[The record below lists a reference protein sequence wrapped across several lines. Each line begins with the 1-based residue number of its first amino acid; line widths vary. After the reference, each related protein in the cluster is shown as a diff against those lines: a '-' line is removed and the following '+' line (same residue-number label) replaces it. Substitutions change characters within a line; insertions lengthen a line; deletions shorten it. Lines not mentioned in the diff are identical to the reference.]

1 MSIKGIA
8 LSLLVLVLGRPSAV
22 AAQTPAVTGDI
33 CPGELGAQVDAI
45 ANRPEFSRSRWGILI
60 QPLSSTATLYSRDA
74 QKYFIPASNV
84 KLLTTAAALHKLGA
98 DFRIKTS
105 VYSGENGSLYVV
117 GRGDP
122 SITEAQLQSL
132 AQQLKRRGVDRVNE
146 LIGDD
151 SYFQGSA
158 VNPNWEWEDAQA
170 GYGAPI
176 NSLIF
181 NQNAIELFL
190 SPQNLGQPLK
200 VTFAEPKLANQWQ
213 IQNNSVTVAQNE
225 SEFIEVGREFDRP
238 AIRVRGQLKVGAE
251 SESAYVAVVNP
262 ANNFLQ
268 HFQQVLAAEG
278 IPVKQALV
286 ASVSRNFNQELATVE
301 SPPLAELVRETNR
314 ESNNLYAEVLL
325 RLLGKVTGKMPVPQ
339 ALTGKMP
346 VPQALTGKMPVPQA
360 LTGKMPV
367 PQALTGKMFVPQALT
382 GKMFVSQALTGI
394 LPVSQALTGKMPVP
408 QALTGKMPVPQ
419 EDTGE
424 IGLKELKTALTQLG
438 VNPNS
443 YILADGSGLSRHN
456 LISPEALVQTLRFM
470 AHSPAASIYRQSLPI
485 AGESGTLKN
494 RLNITPNRVILQAK
508 TGTLSGV
515 SALSGYIEVP
525 DYEPLVFSIIVNQSD
540 LSAAS
545 MRSATDEIV
554 LLLNR
559 LRRC

>member
-1 MSIKGIA
+1 MQGIA

-22 AAQTPAVTGDI
+22 VAQTSAVAGDI

-45 ANRPEFSRSRWGILI
+45 ANRPEFSRARWGILI
-60 QPLSSTATLYSRDA
+60 QPLSSTTTLYSRDA
-74 QKYFIPASNV
+74 QKYFIPASNA
-84 KLLTTAAALHKLGA
+84 KLLTTAAALQKLGA

-105 VYSGENGSLYVV
+105 VYSGENGSLYVA

-122 SITEAQLQSL
+122 SIAEAQLKSL
-132 AQQLKRRGVDRVNE
+132 AQQLKQRGISQVNQ

-181 NQNAIELFL
+181 NQNAIDLLL
-190 SPQNLGQPLK
+190 SPQAIGQPLK

-213 IQNNSVTVAQNE
+213 LQNNSVTVAQSE
-225 SEFIEVGREFDRP
+225 SEFIDVGREFDRP
-238 AIRVRGQLKVGAE
+238 IIRVSGQLKVGGE
-251 SESAYVAVVNP
+251 PESAYVAVVNP

-268 HFQQVLAAEG
+268 YFQQALATEG

-286 ASVSRNFNQELATVE
+286 ASASGNLNQELATVE

-325 RLLGKVTGKMPVPQ
+325 RLLGKVTDKMPQ
-339 ALTGKMP
+339 
-346 VPQALTGKMPVPQA
+346 Q
-360 LTGKMPV
+360 
-367 PQALTGKMFVPQALT
+367 
-382 GKMFVSQALTGI
+382 
-394 LPVSQALTGKMPVP
+394 
-408 QALTGKMPVPQ
+408 Q

-424 IGLKELKTALTQLG
+424 MGLKELKTALTQLG

-470 AHSPAASIYRQSLPI
+470 ANSPAASIYRQSLPI

-494 RLNITPNRVILQAK
+494 RFNTTPNRVNLQAK
-508 TGTLSGV
+508 TGTMTGV

-525 DYEPLVFSIIVNQSD
+525 NYEPLVFSIIVNQSD
-540 LSAAS
+540 ISTAK

>member
-1 MSIKGIA
+1 MKIQGIA

-22 AAQTPAVTGDI
+22 AAQTSAVAGDI

-45 ANRPEFSRSRWGILI
+45 ANRPEFGRSRWGILI
-60 QPLSSTATLYSRDA
+60 QPLSSSTTLYSRDA
-74 QKYFIPASNV
+74 TKYFIPASNA
-84 KLLTTAAALHKLGA
+84 KLLTTAAALQKLGA

-105 VYSGENGSLYVV
+105 VYSGENGSLYVA

-122 SITEAQLQSL
+122 SIAEPQLKSL
-132 AQQLKRRGVDRVNE
+132 AQQLKQRGISQVNE

-181 NQNAIELFL
+181 NQNAIDLLL
-190 SPQNLGQPLK
+190 SPQDLGQPLK

-238 AIRVRGQLKVGAE
+238 VIRVSGQLKVGGE
-251 SESAYVAVVNP
+251 PESAYVAVVNP

-268 HFQQVLAAEG
+268 QFQQVLAAEG

-286 ASVSRNFNQELATVE
+286 ASASGNLNQELATVE

-325 RLLGKVTGKMPVPQ
+325 RLLGKVTDKMPLQ
-339 ALTGKMP
+339 
-346 VPQALTGKMPVPQA
+346 
-360 LTGKMPV
+360 
-367 PQALTGKMFVPQALT
+367 
-382 GKMFVSQALTGI
+382 
-394 LPVSQALTGKMPVP
+394 
-408 QALTGKMPVPQ
+408 Q
-419 EDTGE
+419 EDTGVM
-424 IGLKELKTALTQLG
+424 GLKELKTALTQLG

-470 AHSPAASIYRQSLPI
+470 ANSPAASIYRQSLPI
-485 AGESGTLKN
+485 AGENGTLKN
-494 RLNITPNRVILQAK
+494 RFNNTPNRVIVQAK

-525 DYEPLVFSIIVNQSD
+525 NYEPLVFSIIVNQSD
-540 LSAAS
+540 LSAAK

>member
-1 MSIKGIA
+1 MKIKGIA
-8 LSLLVLVLGRPSAV
+8 VSLLVLVLGRPSAAV
-22 AAQTPAVTGDI
+22 AQTPAVAGDI
-33 CPGELGAQVDAI
+33 CPGELGAKVDAI

-60 QPLSSTATLYSRDA
+60 QPLSSTATLYSRDST
-74 QKYFIPASNV
+74 KYFIPASNV
-84 KLLTTAAALHKLGA
+84 KLLTTAAALQKVGA

-105 VYSGENGSLYVV
+105 VYSGENNSLYVV

-122 SITEAQLQSL
+122 SITDTQLKSL
-132 AQQLKRRGVDRVNE
+132 AQQLKQRGISQVNQ

-170 GYGAPI
+170 GYGAPV

-181 NQNAIELFL
+181 NQNAIELLL

-200 VTFAEPKLANQWQ
+200 ITFAEPKLANQWQ
-213 IQNNSVTVAQNE
+213 LQNNSVTVAQNE
-225 SEFIEVGREFDRP
+225 SEFIAVGREFDRS
-238 AIRVRGQLKVGAE
+238 AIRVSGQLKAGAP

-262 ANNFLQ
+262 ANNFVQ

-278 IPVKQALV
+278 ISVKQALV
-286 ASVSRNFNQELATVE
+286 ASDLRNFDRELAAVE
-301 SPPLAELVRETNR
+301 SPALAELVKETNR

-325 RLLGKVTGKMPVPQ
+325 RLLGKVTAQMPVPQ
-339 ALTGKMP
+339 T
-346 VPQALTGKMPVPQA
+346 
-360 LTGKMPV
+360 
-367 PQALTGKMFVPQALT
+367 
-382 GKMFVSQALTGI
+382 
-394 LPVSQALTGKMPVP
+394 
-408 QALTGKMPVPQ
+408 LTGKMPVPQ

-438 VNPNS
+438 VNPNT
-443 YILADGSGLSRHN
+443 YRLADGSGLSRHN
-456 LISPEALVQTLRFM
+456 LISPEALVQTLRLM
-470 AHSPAASIYRQSLPI
+470 ANSPAASIYRASLPV

-525 DYEPLVFSIIVNQSD
+525 NYEPLVFSIIVNQSD
-540 LSAAS
+540 LSAAK

-554 LLLNR
+554 RLLNR

>member
-1 MSIKGIA
+1 MKIQGIA
-8 LSLLVLVLGRPSAV
+8 LSLLVLILGRPSAV
-22 AAQTPAVTGDI
+22 AAQTQAVAGDI
-33 CPGELGAQVDAI
+33 CPGDLGAQVDAI

-60 QPLSSTATLYSRDA
+60 QPLSSTTTLYSRDA
-74 QKYFIPASNV
+74 QKYFIPASNA
-84 KLLTTAAALHKLGA
+84 KLLTTAAALQKLGA

-105 VYSGENGSLYVV
+105 VYSGENGSLYVA

-122 SITEAQLQSL
+122 SIAEAQLKSL
-132 AQQLKRRGVDRVNE
+132 AQQLKQRGISQVNQ

-181 NQNAIELFL
+181 NQNAIDLLL
-190 SPQNLGQPLK
+190 SPQALGQPLK
-200 VTFAEPKLANQWQ
+200 VTFVEAKLANQWQ
-213 IQNNSVTVAQNE
+213 LQNNSVTVAQNE
-225 SEFIEVGREFDRP
+225 SEFIEIGREFDRP
-238 AIRVRGQLKVGAE
+238 IIRVGGQLKVGAE
-251 SESAYVAVVNP
+251 PESAYVAVVNP

-268 HFQQVLAAEG
+268 YFQQALAAEG

-286 ASVSRNFNQELATVE
+286 ASASRNLNQELATVE

-314 ESNNLYAEVLL
+314 VSNNLYAEVLL
-325 RLLGKVTGKMPVPQ
+325 RLLGKVTDKMPLPQ
-339 ALTGKMP
+339 T
-346 VPQALTGKMPVPQA
+346 
-360 LTGKMPV
+360 
-367 PQALTGKMFVPQALT
+367 
-382 GKMFVSQALTGI
+382 
-394 LPVSQALTGKMPVP
+394 
-408 QALTGKMPVPQ
+408 LTGKMPVPQ

-424 IGLKELKTALTQLG
+424 MGLKELKTVLTQLG

-443 YILADGSGLSRHN
+443 YRLADGSGLSRHN
-456 LISPEALVQTLRFM
+456 LITPEALVQTLRLM
-470 AHSPAASIYRQSLPI
+470 ANSPAASIYRQSLPI

-494 RLNITPNRVILQAK
+494 RFNITPNRVNLQAK
-508 TGTLSGV
+508 TGTMSGV

-525 DYEPLVFSIIVNQSD
+525 NYEPLVFSIIVNQSD
-540 LSAAS
+540 LSTAK

>member
-1 MSIKGIA
+1 
-8 LSLLVLVLGRPSAV
+8 VLGRPSAV
-22 AAQTPAVTGDI
+22 AAQTPAVAGDI

-84 KLLTTAAALHKLGA
+84 KLLTTAAALQKLGA

-105 VYSGENGSLYVV
+105 VYSGENGSLYVA

-181 NQNAIELFL
+181 NQNAIELLL
-190 SPQNLGQPLK
+190 SPQDLGQPLK

-238 AIRVRGQLKVGAE
+238 AIRVSGQLKVGAE

-278 IPVKQALV
+278 IPVKQVLV
-286 ASVSRNFNQELATVE
+286 ASGSRNFNQELATVE

-325 RLLGKVTGKMPVPQ
+325 RLLGKVTDKMPVPQ

-346 VPQALTGKMPVPQA
+346 VPQALTGKMPVPQED
-360 LTGKMPV
+360 
-367 PQALTGKMFVPQALT
+367 
-382 GKMFVSQALTGI
+382 TGI
-394 LPVSQALTGKMPVP
+394 L
-408 QALTGKMPVPQ
+408 PVPQ
-419 EDTGE
+419 EDTDE

-470 AHSPAASIYRQSLPI
+470 ANSPAASIYRQSLPI

-494 RLNITPNRVILQAK
+494 RLNSTPNRVILQAK

>member
-1 MSIKGIA
+1 MQGIA

-22 AAQTPAVTGDI
+22 AAQTSAVAGDI

-60 QPLSSTATLYSRDA
+60 QPLSSSTTLYSRDA
-74 QKYFIPASNV
+74 TKYFIPASNA
-84 KLLTTAAALHKLGA
+84 KLLTTAAALQKLGA

-105 VYSGENGSLYVV
+105 VYSGENGSLYVA

-122 SITEAQLQSL
+122 SIAEAQLKSL
-132 AQQLKRRGVDRVNE
+132 AQQLKQRGISQVNE

-181 NQNAIELFL
+181 NQNAIDLLL
-190 SPQNLGQPLK
+190 SPQALGQPLK
-200 VTFAEPKLANQWQ
+200 VTFAEPKQANQWQ
-213 IQNNSVTVAQNE
+213 LQNNSVTVAQNE

-238 AIRVRGQLKVGAE
+238 IIRVSGQLKVGGE
-251 SESAYVAVVNP
+251 PESAYVAVVNP

-268 HFQQVLAAEG
+268 QFQQVLAAEG

-286 ASVSRNFNQELATVE
+286 ASASRNLNQELATVE
-301 SPPLAELVRETNR
+301 SPSLAELVRETNR
-314 ESNNLYAEVLL
+314 ESNNLYAEVIL
-325 RLLGKVTGKMPVPQ
+325 RLLGKVTDKMP
-339 ALTGKMP
+339 
-346 VPQALTGKMPVPQA
+346 
-360 LTGKMPV
+360 
-367 PQALTGKMFVPQALT
+367 
-382 GKMFVSQALTGI
+382 
-394 LPVSQALTGKMPVP
+394 LPP
-408 QALTGKMPVPQ
+408 

-424 IGLKELKTALTQLG
+424 MGLKELKTALTQLG

-456 LISPEALVQTLRFM
+456 LISPEALVQTLRLM
-470 AHSPAASIYRQSLPI
+470 ANSPAASIYRQSLPI
-485 AGESGTLKN
+485 AGENGTLKN
-494 RLNITPNRVILQAK
+494 RFNNTPNRVIVQAK

-525 DYEPLVFSIIVNQSD
+525 NYEPLVFSIIVNQSD
-540 LSAAS
+540 LSAAK

>member
-1 MSIKGIA
+1 MRIKEIA
-8 LSLLVLVLGRPSAV
+8 VSLLVLILGRTPQV
-22 AAQTPAVTGDI
+22 VAQTPAVAGDI

-74 QKYFIPASNV
+74 TKYFIPASNV
-84 KLLTTAAALHKLGA
+84 KLLTTAAALQKLGA

-105 VYSGENGSLYVV
+105 VYSGENGSLYVA

-122 SITEAQLQSL
+122 SIAEPQLKDL

-181 NQNAIELFL
+181 NQNAIELVL
-190 SPQNLGQPLK
+190 SPQAIGQPLK

-213 IQNNSVTVAQNE
+213 ILNNSVTVSPNE
-225 SEFIEVGREFDRP
+225 SEFVEVGREFERS
-238 AIRVRGQLKVGAE
+238 AIRVSGQLKVGAE

-268 HFQQVLAAEG
+268 HFQQVLAAQG

-286 ASVSRNFNQELATVE
+286 ASASPNFNQELAAVE
-301 SPPLAELVRETNR
+301 SPPLAELVKETNR

-325 RLLGKVTGKMPVPQ
+325 RLLGKITGKMAVPQ
-339 ALTGKMP
+339 ALTG
-346 VPQALTGKMPVPQA
+346 
-360 LTGKMPV
+360 
-367 PQALTGKMFVPQALT
+367 
-382 GKMFVSQALTGI
+382 I
-394 LPVSQALTGKMPVP
+394 L
-408 QALTGKMPVPQ
+408 PVPQ

-456 LISPEALVQTLRFM
+456 LISPEALVQTLRLM
-470 AHSPAASIYRQSLPI
+470 ANSPAASVYRQSLPI

-525 DYEPLVFSIIVNQSD
+525 NYEPLVFSIIVNQSD
-540 LSAAS
+540 LPAS
-545 MRSATDEIV
+545 KMRSATDEIV

>member
-1 MSIKGIA
+1 MKIQGIA
-8 LSLLVLVLGRPSAV
+8 LSLLVLILGRPSAV
-22 AAQTPAVTGDI
+22 AAQTSAVAGDI

-60 QPLSSTATLYSRDA
+60 QPLSSTTTLYSRDA
-74 QKYFIPASNV
+74 QKYFIPASNA
-84 KLLTTAAALHKLGA
+84 KLLTTAAALQKLGA

-105 VYSGENGSLYVV
+105 VYSGENGSLYVA

-122 SITEAQLQSL
+122 SIAEAQLKSL
-132 AQQLKRRGVDRVNE
+132 AQQLKQRGISQVNQ

-181 NQNAIELFL
+181 NQNAIDLLL
-190 SPQNLGQPLK
+190 SPQALGQPLK

-213 IQNNSVTVAQNE
+213 VQNNSVTVAENE
-225 SEFIEVGREFDRP
+225 SEFIEIGREFDRP
-238 AIRVRGQLKVGAE
+238 IIRVGGQLKVGGE
-251 SESAYVAVVNP
+251 PESAYVAVVNP

-268 HFQQVLAAEG
+268 YFQQALATEG

-286 ASVSRNFNQELATVE
+286 ASASRNLNQELATVE
-301 SPPLAELVRETNR
+301 SPPLAQLVRETNR

-325 RLLGKVTGKMPVPQ
+325 RLLGKVTGKMP
-339 ALTGKMP
+339 L
-346 VPQALTGKMPVPQA
+346 
-360 LTGKMPV
+360 
-367 PQALTGKMFVPQALT
+367 
-382 GKMFVSQALTGI
+382 
-394 LPVSQALTGKMPVP
+394 
-408 QALTGKMPVPQ
+408 PQ

-424 IGLKELKTALTQLG
+424 SGLKELKAVLTQLG

-456 LISPEALVQTLRFM
+456 LITPEGLVETLRLM
-470 AHSPAASIYRQSLPI
+470 ANSPAASIYRQSLSI

-494 RLNITPNRVILQAK
+494 RFNVTPNRVNLQAK
-508 TGTLSGV
+508 TGTMSGV

-525 DYEPLVFSIIVNQSD
+525 NYEPLVFSIIVNQSD
-540 LSAAS
+540 LSTAK

>member
-1 MSIKGIA
+1 
-8 LSLLVLVLGRPSAV
+8 
-22 AAQTPAVTGDI
+22 
-33 CPGELGAQVDAI
+33 
-45 ANRPEFSRSRWGILI
+45 LI

-105 VYSGENGSLYVV
+105 VYSGENGSLYVA

-122 SITEAQLQSL
+122 SIAEAQLKSL
-132 AQQLKRRGVDRVNE
+132 AQQLKQRGISQVNQ

-181 NQNAIELFL
+181 NQNAIELLL
-190 SPQNLGQPLK
+190 SPQELGQPLK

-225 SEFIEVGREFDRP
+225 SEFIEVGREFDRL
-238 AIRVRGQLKVGAE
+238 AIRVNGQLKVGAE

-286 ASVSRNFNQELATVE
+286 ASASRNFNQELATVE

-339 ALTGKMP
+339 ED
-346 VPQALTGKMPVPQA
+346 
-360 LTGKMPV
+360 
-367 PQALTGKMFVPQALT
+367 
-382 GKMFVSQALTGI
+382 
-394 LPVSQALTGKMPVP
+394 
-408 QALTGKMPVPQ
+408 TGKMPVPQ

-470 AHSPAASIYRQSLPI
+470 ANSPAASIYRQSLPI

-494 RLNITPNRVILQAK
+494 RLNSTPNRVILQAK

-525 DYEPLVFSIIVNQSD
+525 DYEPLVFSIIVNQSG

>member
-1 MSIKGIA
+1 MKIKGIA
-8 LSLLVLVLGRPSAV
+8 LSLLVLILGRPSAV
-22 AAQTPAVTGDI
+22 AAQTSAVAGDI

-74 QKYFIPASNV
+74 QKYFIPASNA
-84 KLLTTAAALHKLGA
+84 KLLTTAAALQKLGA

-105 VYSGENGSLYVV
+105 VYSGENGSLYVA

-122 SITEAQLQSL
+122 SIAEPQLKSL
-132 AQQLKRRGVDRVNE
+132 AQQLKQRGISQVNQ

-181 NQNAIELFL
+181 NQNAIDLLL
-190 SPQNLGQPLK
+190 SPQAIGQPLK
-200 VTFAEPKLANQWQ
+200 VTFAEAKLANQWQ
-213 IQNNSVTVAQNE
+213 LQNNSVTVAQNE

-238 AIRVRGQLKVGAE
+238 IIRVSGQLKVGAE
-251 SESAYVAVVNP
+251 PESAYVAVVNP

-268 HFQQVLAAEG
+268 QFQQVLAAEG

-286 ASVSRNFNQELATVE
+286 ASASRNLNQELATVE
-301 SPPLAELVRETNR
+301 SPPLAELVKETNR

-325 RLLGKVTGKMPVPQ
+325 RLLGKVTDKIPLPQ
-339 ALTGKMP
+339 T
-346 VPQALTGKMPVPQA
+346 
-360 LTGKMPV
+360 
-367 PQALTGKMFVPQALT
+367 
-382 GKMFVSQALTGI
+382 
-394 LPVSQALTGKMPVP
+394 
-408 QALTGKMPVPQ
+408 LTGKMPVPQ

-424 IGLKELKTALTQLG
+424 MGLKELKTALTQLG
-438 VNPNS
+438 VSPNS

-470 AHSPAASIYRQSLPI
+470 ANSPAASIYRQSLPI
-485 AGESGTLKN
+485 AGKSGTLKN
-494 RLNITPNRVILQAK
+494 RFNVTPNRVIMQAK
-508 TGTLSGV
+508 TGTMSGV

-525 DYEPLVFSIIVNQSD
+525 NYEPLVFSIIVNQSD
-540 LSAAS
+540 LSAAK

>member
-1 MSIKGIA
+1 MYNLRIKEIA
-8 LSLLVLVLGRPSAV
+8 VSLLTLLLGNSPQV
-22 AAQTPAVTGDI
+22 IAQVPEVPGDI
-33 CPGELGAQVDAI
+33 CPGELGVQVDTI

-84 KLLTTAAALHKLGA
+84 KLLTTAAALQKLGA

-105 VYSGENGSLYVV
+105 VYSDENGSLYVV

-122 SITEAQLQSL
+122 SITEDQLESL

-181 NQNAIELFL
+181 NQNAIELLL
-190 SPQNLGQPLK
+190 SPQELGQPLK

-238 AIRVRGQLKVGAE
+238 AILVSGQLKVGAE

-339 ALTGKMP
+339 T
-346 VPQALTGKMPVPQA
+346 
-360 LTGKMPV
+360 
-367 PQALTGKMFVPQALT
+367 
-382 GKMFVSQALTGI
+382 
-394 LPVSQALTGKMPVP
+394 
-408 QALTGKMPVPQ
+408 LTGKMPVPQ

-470 AHSPAASIYRQSLPI
+470 ANSPAASIYRQSLPI

-494 RLNITPNRVILQAK
+494 RLNSTPNRVILQAK

>member
-1 MSIKGIA
+1 MQRIA
-8 LSLLVLVLGRPSAV
+8 LSLLVLILGRPSAV
-22 AAQTPAVTGDI
+22 MAQTSAVAGDI

-60 QPLSSTATLYSRDA
+60 QPLSSTTTLYSRDA
-74 QKYFIPASNV
+74 QKYFIPASNA
-84 KLLTTAAALHKLGA
+84 KLLTTAAALQKLGA

-105 VYSGENGSLYVV
+105 VYSGENGSLYVA

-122 SITEAQLQSL
+122 SIAEAQLKSL
-132 AQQLKRRGVDRVNE
+132 AQQLKQRGISQVNQ

-181 NQNAIELFL
+181 NQNAIDLLL
-190 SPQNLGQPLK
+190 SPQAIGQPLK

-213 IQNNSVTVAQNE
+213 LQNNTVTVAQNE

-238 AIRVRGQLKVGAE
+238 IIRLSGQLKVGGE
-251 SESAYVAVVNP
+251 PESAYVAVVNP

-268 HFQQVLAAEG
+268 QFQQVLAAEG

-286 ASVSRNFNQELATVE
+286 ASASRNLNQELATVE

-325 RLLGKVTGKMPVPQ
+325 RLLGKVTDKMPVPQ
-339 ALTGKMP
+339 T
-346 VPQALTGKMPVPQA
+346 
-360 LTGKMPV
+360 
-367 PQALTGKMFVPQALT
+367 
-382 GKMFVSQALTGI
+382 
-394 LPVSQALTGKMPVP
+394 
-408 QALTGKMPVPQ
+408 LTGKMPVPQ

-424 IGLKELKTALTQLG
+424 MGLKELKTVLTQLG

-443 YILADGSGLSRHN
+443 YRLADGSGLSRHN
-456 LISPEALVQTLRFM
+456 LITPEALVETLRFM
-470 AHSPAASIYRQSLPI
+470 ANSPAASIYRQSLPI

-494 RLNITPNRVILQAK
+494 RFNVTPNRVIMQAK
-508 TGTLSGV
+508 TGTMSGV

-525 DYEPLVFSIIVNQSD
+525 NYEPLVFSIIVNQSD
-540 LSAAS
+540 LSTAK

>member
-1 MSIKGIA
+1 MKIQGIA

-22 AAQTPAVTGDI
+22 AAQTSAVAGDI

-60 QPLSSTATLYSRDA
+60 QPLSSTTTLYSRDA
-74 QKYFIPASNV
+74 QKYFIPASNA
-84 KLLTTAAALHKLGA
+84 KLLTTAAALQKLGA

-105 VYSGENGSLYVV
+105 VYSGENGSLYVA

-122 SITEAQLQSL
+122 SIAEAQLKSL
-132 AQQLKRRGVDRVNE
+132 AQQLKQRGISQVNQ

-181 NQNAIELFL
+181 NQNAIDLLL
-190 SPQNLGQPLK
+190 SPQALGQPLK

-213 IQNNSVTVAQNE
+213 LQNNTVTVAQNE

-238 AIRVRGQLKVGAE
+238 IIRVSGQLKVGGE
-251 SESAYVAVVNP
+251 PESAYVAVVNP

-268 HFQQVLAAEG
+268 YFQQALVAEG
-278 IPVKQALV
+278 IPVKQSLV
-286 ASVSRNFNQELATVE
+286 ASASRNFNQELATVE
-301 SPPLAELVRETNR
+301 SPPLAQLVRETNR

-325 RLLGKVTGKMPVPQ
+325 RLLGKVTDKLPQ
-339 ALTGKMP
+339 
-346 VPQALTGKMPVPQA
+346 Q
-360 LTGKMPV
+360 
-367 PQALTGKMFVPQALT
+367 
-382 GKMFVSQALTGI
+382 
-394 LPVSQALTGKMPVP
+394 
-408 QALTGKMPVPQ
+408 Q

-424 IGLKELKTALTQLG
+424 MGLKELKLSLTQLG

-470 AHSPAASIYRQSLPI
+470 ANSPAASIYRQSLPI

-494 RLNITPNRVILQAK
+494 RFNNTPNRVILQAK
-508 TGTLSGV
+508 TGTMSGV
-515 SALSGYIEVP
+515 SGLSGYIEVP
-525 DYEPLVFSIIVNQSD
+525 NYEPLVFSIIVNQSD
-540 LSAAS
+540 LSTAK

>member
-1 MSIKGIA
+1 MSLHFTGIRCNLNSDYYGNCAVKIKGIA
-8 LSLLVLVLGRPSAV
+8 LSLLMLVLGRTPQV
-22 AAQTPAVTGDI
+22 VAQTATVAGDI
-33 CPGELGAQVDAI
+33 CPRELGAQIDAI

-60 QPLSSTATLYSRDA
+60 QPLSSTATLYSRDS

-84 KLLTTAAALHKLGA
+84 KLLTTAAALQKLGA

-122 SITEAQLQSL
+122 SIAETELKSL
-132 AQQLKRRGVDRVNE
+132 AQQLKRRGISGVNE

-151 SYFQGSA
+151 SYFQGSG

-170 GYGAPI
+170 GYGAPV

-181 NQNAIELFL
+181 NQNAIELLL
-190 SPQNLGQPLK
+190 SPQAIGQPLK

-225 SEFIEVGREFDRP
+225 SEFIEVGREFDRS
-238 AIRVRGQLKVGAE
+238 AIRVSGQLKVGAA

-262 ANNFLQ
+262 ANNFVQ
-268 HFQQVLAAEG
+268 QFQQVLAAEG

-286 ASVSRNFNQELATVE
+286 ASTSGKLNQELAAVE
-301 SPPLAELVRETNR
+301 SPALAELIKETNR

-325 RLLGKVTGKMPVPQ
+325 RLLGKVTGNMPVLQ
-339 ALTGKMP
+339 T
-346 VPQALTGKMPVPQA
+346 
-360 LTGKMPV
+360 
-367 PQALTGKMFVPQALT
+367 
-382 GKMFVSQALTGI
+382 
-394 LPVSQALTGKMPVP
+394 
-408 QALTGKMPVPQ
+408 LTGKMPVPQ
-419 EDTGE
+419 EDTSE

-443 YILADGSGLSRHN
+443 YKLADGSGLSRHN
-456 LISPEALVQTLRFM
+456 LISPEALVQTLRLM
-470 AHSPAASIYRQSLPI
+470 ANSSAASVYRASLPV

-494 RLNITPNRVILQAK
+494 RLISTPNRVILQAK

-525 DYEPLVFSIIVNQSD
+525 NYEPLVFSIIVNQSD
-540 LSAAS
+540 QSAAKV
-545 MRSATDEIV
+545 RSATDEIV

>member
-1 MSIKGIA
+1 LKIKRIA
-8 LSLLVLVLGRPSAV
+8 VSLLVLIIGYTPQVI
-22 AAQTPAVTGDI
+22 AQTPAVAGDI

-60 QPLSSTATLYSRDA
+60 QPLSSTTTLYSRDA
-74 QKYFIPASNV
+74 QKYFIPASNA
-84 KLLTTAAALHKLGA
+84 KLLTTAAALQKLGA

-105 VYSGENGSLYVV
+105 VYSGENGSLYVA

-122 SITEAQLQSL
+122 SIAEAQLKSL
-132 AQQLKRRGVDRVNE
+132 AQQLKQRGISQVNQ

-151 SYFQGSA
+151 SYFLGSA

-181 NQNAIELFL
+181 NQNAIDLLL
-190 SPQNLGQPLK
+190 SPQAIGQPLK

-213 IQNNSVTVAQNE
+213 LQNNSVTVAQSE

-238 AIRVRGQLKVGAE
+238 IIRVSGQLKVGGE
-251 SESAYVAVVNP
+251 PESAYVAVVNP

-268 HFQQVLAAEG
+268 SFQQALATEG
-278 IPVKQALV
+278 IPVKQTLV
-286 ASVSRNFNQELATVE
+286 ASASRNSNQELATVE

-325 RLLGKVTGKMPVPQ
+325 RLLGKVTDKIP
-339 ALTGKMP
+339 
-346 VPQALTGKMPVPQA
+346 
-360 LTGKMPV
+360 
-367 PQALTGKMFVPQALT
+367 
-382 GKMFVSQALTGI
+382 
-394 LPVSQALTGKMPVP
+394 LPPT
-408 QALTGKMPVPQ
+408 LTGKMPVPQ

-424 IGLKELKTALTQLG
+424 SGLKELKTVLTQLG

-443 YILADGSGLSRHN
+443 YRLADGSGLSRHN
-456 LISPEALVQTLRFM
+456 LITPEALVETLRFM
-470 AHSPAASIYRQSLPI
+470 ANSPAASIYRASLSI

-494 RLNITPNRVILQAK
+494 RFNITPNRVILQGK
-508 TGTLSGV
+508 TGTMSGV

-525 DYEPLVFSIIVNQSD
+525 NYEPLVFSIIVNQSD
-540 LSAAS
+540 LSAAK

>member
-1 MSIKGIA
+1 LRIKGIA

-22 AAQTPAVTGDI
+22 AAQTPAVAGDI

-84 KLLTTAAALHKLGA
+84 KLLTTAAALQKLGA

-181 NQNAIELFL
+181 NQNAIELLL
-190 SPQNLGQPLK
+190 SPQDLGQPLK

-225 SEFIEVGREFDRP
+225 SEFIELGREFDRP
-238 AIRVRGQLKVGAE
+238 AIRVSGQLKVGAE

-325 RLLGKVTGKMPVPQ
+325 RLLGKVTDKRPQ
-339 ALTGKMP
+339 
-346 VPQALTGKMPVPQA
+346 Q
-360 LTGKMPV
+360 
-367 PQALTGKMFVPQALT
+367 
-382 GKMFVSQALTGI
+382 
-394 LPVSQALTGKMPVP
+394 
-408 QALTGKMPVPQ
+408 Q
-419 EDTGE
+419 EDTDE

-470 AHSPAASIYRQSLPI
+470 ANSPAASIYRQSLPI

-494 RLNITPNRVILQAK
+494 RLSSTPNRVILQAK

-525 DYEPLVFSIIVNQSD
+525 DYEPLVFSIIVNQSG

>member
-1 MSIKGIA
+1 MRIKGIA
-8 LSLLVLVLGRPSAV
+8 LSLFVLVLGRPSAV
-22 AAQTPAVTGDI
+22 AAQKPAVAGDI

-84 KLLTTAAALHKLGA
+84 KLLTTAAALQKLGA

-105 VYSGENGSLYVV
+105 VYSGENGSLYVA

-122 SITEAQLQSL
+122 SITEAQLKSL

-181 NQNAIELFL
+181 NQNAIELLL
-190 SPQNLGQPLK
+190 SPQAIGQPLK
-200 VTFAEPKLANQWQ
+200 VTFAESKLANQWQ

-238 AIRVRGQLKVGAE
+238 AIRVSGQLKVGAE
-251 SESAYVAVVNP
+251 PESAYVAVVNP

-286 ASVSRNFNQELATVE
+286 ASISRNFNQELATVE

-325 RLLGKVTGKMPVPQ
+325 RLLGKVTDKMPQ
-339 ALTGKMP
+339 
-346 VPQALTGKMPVPQA
+346 Q
-360 LTGKMPV
+360 
-367 PQALTGKMFVPQALT
+367 
-382 GKMFVSQALTGI
+382 
-394 LPVSQALTGKMPVP
+394 
-408 QALTGKMPVPQ
+408 Q

-424 IGLKELKTALTQLG
+424 MGLKELKTALTQLG

-456 LISPEALVQTLRFM
+456 LISPEALVQTLRLM
-470 AHSPAASIYRQSLPI
+470 ANSPAASIYRQSLPI

-494 RLNITPNRVILQAK
+494 RLNSTPNRVVLQAK

-525 DYEPLVFSIIVNQSD
+525 DYEPLVFSIIVNQSG
-540 LSAAS
+540 LPATS

>member
-1 MSIKGIA
+1 LKIQGIA
-8 LSLLVLVLGRPSAV
+8 LSLLVLILGRPSAV
-22 AAQTPAVTGDI
+22 AAQTSAVAGDI

-84 KLLTTAAALHKLGA
+84 KLLTTAAALQKLGA

-105 VYSGENGSLYVV
+105 VYSGENGSLYVA

-122 SITEAQLQSL
+122 SIAEAQLKSL
-132 AQQLKRRGVDRVNE
+132 AQQLKQRGISQVNE

-181 NQNAIELFL
+181 NQNAIDLLL
-190 SPQNLGQPLK
+190 SPQDLGQPLK

-238 AIRVRGQLKVGAE
+238 IIRVSGQLKVGGE
-251 SESAYVAVVNP
+251 PESAYVAVVNP

-268 HFQQVLAAEG
+268 YFQQALAAEG

-286 ASVSRNFNQELATVE
+286 ASASGNLNQELATVE

-325 RLLGKVTGKMPVPQ
+325 RLLGKVTDKMPQ
-339 ALTGKMP
+339 
-346 VPQALTGKMPVPQA
+346 Q
-360 LTGKMPV
+360 
-367 PQALTGKMFVPQALT
+367 
-382 GKMFVSQALTGI
+382 
-394 LPVSQALTGKMPVP
+394 
-408 QALTGKMPVPQ
+408 Q

-424 IGLKELKTALTQLG
+424 MGLKELKTALTQLG

-470 AHSPAASIYRQSLPI
+470 ANSPAASIYRQSLPI

-494 RLNITPNRVILQAK
+494 RFNITPNRVILQAK

-525 DYEPLVFSIIVNQSD
+525 NYEPLVFSIIVNQSD
-540 LSAAS
+540 LSAAK

>member
-1 MSIKGIA
+1 MQGIA

-22 AAQTPAVTGDI
+22 AAQTSAVAGDI

-60 QPLSSTATLYSRDA
+60 QPLSSTTTLYSRDA
-74 QKYFIPASNV
+74 QKYFIPASNA
-84 KLLTTAAALHKLGA
+84 KLLTTAAALQKLGA

-105 VYSGENGSLYVV
+105 VYSGENGSLYVA

-122 SITEAQLQSL
+122 SIAEPQLKSL
-132 AQQLKRRGVDRVNE
+132 AQQLKQRGITQVNQ

-151 SYFQGSA
+151 SYFQGSS

-181 NQNAIELFL
+181 NQNAIDLLL
-190 SPQNLGQPLK
+190 SPQAFGQPLK

-213 IQNNSVTVAQNE
+213 IQNNSVTVAQSE

-238 AIRVRGQLKVGAE
+238 IIRVSGQLKVGGE
-251 SESAYVAVVNP
+251 PESAYVAVVNP

-268 HFQQVLAAEG
+268 YFQQALVAEG

-286 ASVSRNFNQELATVE
+286 ASASRNLNQELATVE
-301 SPPLAELVRETNR
+301 SPPLAELVKETNR

-325 RLLGKVTGKMPVPQ
+325 RLLGKVTDKMPLPQ
-339 ALTGKMP
+339 T
-346 VPQALTGKMPVPQA
+346 
-360 LTGKMPV
+360 
-367 PQALTGKMFVPQALT
+367 
-382 GKMFVSQALTGI
+382 
-394 LPVSQALTGKMPVP
+394 
-408 QALTGKMPVPQ
+408 LTGKMPVPQ

-424 IGLKELKTALTQLG
+424 IGLKELKTVLTQLG

-443 YILADGSGLSRHN
+443 YILADGSGISRHN

-470 AHSPAASIYRQSLPI
+470 ANSPAASIYRQSLPI
-485 AGESGTLKN
+485 AGENGTLKTRFN
-494 RLNITPNRVILQAK
+494 NTPNRVILQAK

-525 DYEPLVFSIIVNQSD
+525 NYEPLVFSIIVNQSD
-540 LSAAS
+540 LSAAK

>member
-1 MSIKGIA
+1 MQGIA
-8 LSLLVLVLGRPSAV
+8 VSLLVLILGRPSAV
-22 AAQTPAVTGDI
+22 AAQTSAVSGDI

-60 QPLSSTATLYSRDA
+60 QPLSSTTTLYSRDA
-74 QKYFIPASNV
+74 TKYFIPASNA
-84 KLLTTAAALHKLGA
+84 KLLTTAAALQKLGA

-105 VYSGENGSLYVV
+105 VYSGENGSLYVA

-122 SITEAQLQSL
+122 SIAEAQLKSL
-132 AQQLKRRGVDRVNE
+132 AQQLKQRGISQVNQ

-181 NQNAIELFL
+181 NQNAIDLLL
-190 SPQNLGQPLK
+190 SPQAIGQPLK

-238 AIRVRGQLKVGAE
+238 IIRVSGQLKVGGE
-251 SESAYVAVVNP
+251 PESAYVAVVNP

-268 HFQQVLAAEG
+268 QFQQALAAEG

-286 ASVSRNFNQELATVE
+286 ASASRNLNQELASVE

-325 RLLGKVTGKMPVPQ
+325 RLLGKATDKMPLPQ
-339 ALTGKMP
+339 T
-346 VPQALTGKMPVPQA
+346 
-360 LTGKMPV
+360 
-367 PQALTGKMFVPQALT
+367 
-382 GKMFVSQALTGI
+382 
-394 LPVSQALTGKMPVP
+394 
-408 QALTGKMPVPQ
+408 LTGKMPVPQ

-424 IGLKELKTALTQLG
+424 MGLKELKTVLTQLG

-470 AHSPAASIYRQSLPI
+470 ANSPAASIYRQSLPI

-494 RLNITPNRVILQAK
+494 RFNITPNRVNLQAK
-508 TGTLSGV
+508 TGTMSGV

-525 DYEPLVFSIIVNQSD
+525 NYEPLVFSIIVNQSD
-540 LSAAS
+540 LSTAK

>member
-1 MSIKGIA
+1 MGPA
-8 LSLLVLVLGRPSAV
+8 SAV
-22 AAQTPAVTGDI
+22 VAQTPPVAGDI
-33 CPGELGAQVDAI
+33 CPGDLGAKVDAI
-45 ANRPEFSRSRWGILI
+45 ANRAEFSRSRWGILI
-60 QPLSSTATLYSRDA
+60 QPLSSTAALYSRDA
-74 QKYFIPASNV
+74 TKYFIPASNV
-84 KLLTTAAALHKLGA
+84 KLLTTAAALQKLGA

-105 VYSGENGSLYVV
+105 VYSGANGSLYVA

-122 SITEAQLQSL
+122 SIAQAQLQDL
-132 AQQLKRRGVDRVNE
+132 ARQLKRRGVDRVNE
-146 LIGDD
+146 LIADD

-170 GYGAPI
+170 GYGAPV
-176 NSLIF
+176 NSLIY
-181 NQNAIELFL
+181 NQNAIELVL
-190 SPQNLGQPLK
+190 SPQAIGQPLK

-213 IQNNSVTVAQNE
+213 ILNNSVTVGTNE
-225 SEFIEVGREFDRP
+225 SEFVEVGREFDRP
-238 AIRVRGQLKVGAE
+238 AIRVSGQLKVGAE

-268 HFQQVLAAEG
+268 HFQQVLVAEG
-278 IPVKQALV
+278 IPVKQV
-286 ASVSRNFNQELATVE
+286 AVTSNSQNLTQELAFVE
-301 SPPLAELVRETNR
+301 SPPLAELVKETNR

-339 ALTGKMP
+339 T
-346 VPQALTGKMPVPQA
+346 V
-360 LTGKMPV
+360 
-367 PQALTGKMFVPQALT
+367 
-382 GKMFVSQALTGI
+382 
-394 LPVSQALTGKMPVP
+394 
-408 QALTGKMPVPQ
+408 TGKMPVPQ

-456 LISPEALVQTLRFM
+456 LISPEALVQTLKLM
-470 AHSPAASIYRQSLPI
+470 ANSPAGSIYRASLPV

-494 RLNITPNRVILQAK
+494 RINNTSNRVILQAK

-525 DYEPLVFSIIVNQSD
+525 NYEPLVFSIIVNQSE
-540 LSAAS
+540 LSAAK

>member
-1 MSIKGIA
+1 MRIKGIA

-22 AAQTPAVTGDI
+22 AAQTPAVAGDI

-84 KLLTTAAALHKLGA
+84 KLLTTAAALQKLGA

-105 VYSGENGSLYVV
+105 VYSGENGSLYVA

-122 SITEAQLQSL
+122 SITEAQLKSL

-158 VNPNWEWEDAQA
+158 VNANWEWEDAQA

-181 NQNAIELFL
+181 NQNAIELLL
-190 SPQNLGQPLK
+190 SPQALGQPLK

-213 IQNNSVTVAQNE
+213 IQNNSVTVAQSE

-238 AIRVRGQLKVGAE
+238 AIRVSGQLKVGAE

-286 ASVSRNFNQELATVE
+286 ASVSPKFNQELATIE

-325 RLLGKVTGKMPVPQ
+325 RLLGKVTDKMPQ
-339 ALTGKMP
+339 
-346 VPQALTGKMPVPQA
+346 Q
-360 LTGKMPV
+360 
-367 PQALTGKMFVPQALT
+367 
-382 GKMFVSQALTGI
+382 
-394 LPVSQALTGKMPVP
+394 
-408 QALTGKMPVPQ
+408 Q
-419 EDTGE
+419 EDTDE

-470 AHSPAASIYRQSLPI
+470 ANSPAASIYRQSLPI

-494 RLNITPNRVILQAK
+494 RLSSTPNRVILQAK

>member
-1 MSIKGIA
+1 LKIQGIA
-8 LSLLVLVLGRPSAV
+8 FSLLVLILGRPSAV
-22 AAQTPAVTGDI
+22 AAQTSAVSGDI

-60 QPLSSTATLYSRDA
+60 QPLSSTTTLYSRDA
-74 QKYFIPASNV
+74 QKYFIPASNA
-84 KLLTTAAALHKLGA
+84 KLLTTAAALQKLGA

-105 VYSGENGSLYVV
+105 VYSGENGSLYVA

-122 SITEAQLQSL
+122 SIAEAQLKSL
-132 AQQLKRRGVDRVNE
+132 AQQLKQRGISQVNQ

-181 NQNAIELFL
+181 NQNAIDLLL
-190 SPQNLGQPLK
+190 SPQALGQPLK
-200 VTFAEPKLANQWQ
+200 VTFAEAKLANQWQ
-213 IQNNSVTVAQNE
+213 LQNNTLTVAQNE

-238 AIRVRGQLKVGAE
+238 IIRVSGQLKVGGE
-251 SESAYVAVVNP
+251 PESAYVAVVNP

-268 HFQQVLAAEG
+268 YFQQALAAEG

-286 ASVSRNFNQELATVE
+286 ASASRNLNQELATVE

-339 ALTGKMP
+339 
-346 VPQALTGKMPVPQA
+346 
-360 LTGKMPV
+360 
-367 PQALTGKMFVPQALT
+367 
-382 GKMFVSQALTGI
+382 
-394 LPVSQALTGKMPVP
+394 
-408 QALTGKMPVPQ
+408 

-424 IGLKELKTALTQLG
+424 SGLKELKAVLTQLG

-456 LISPEALVQTLRFM
+456 LITPEALVETLRFM
-470 AHSPAASIYRQSLPI
+470 ANSPAASIYRQSLSI

-494 RLNITPNRVILQAK
+494 RLNNTPNRVILQAK
-508 TGTLSGV
+508 TGTMSGV

-525 DYEPLVFSIIVNQSD
+525 NYEPLVFSIIVNQSD
-540 LSAAS
+540 LSTAK

>member
-1 MSIKGIA
+1 MKIQGIA
-8 LSLLVLVLGRPSAV
+8 LSLLVLILGRPSAV
-22 AAQTPAVTGDI
+22 AAQTQAVAGDI
-33 CPGELGAQVDAI
+33 CPGDLGAQVDAI

-60 QPLSSTATLYSRDA
+60 QPLSSTTTLYSRDA
-74 QKYFIPASNV
+74 QKYFIPASNA
-84 KLLTTAAALHKLGA
+84 KLLTTAAALQKLGA

-105 VYSGENGSLYVV
+105 VYSGENGSLYVA

-122 SITEAQLQSL
+122 SIAEAQLKSL
-132 AQQLKRRGVDRVNE
+132 AQQLKQRGISQVNQ

-181 NQNAIELFL
+181 NQNAIDLLL
-190 SPQNLGQPLK
+190 SPQALGQPLK
-200 VTFAEPKLANQWQ
+200 VTFVEAKLANQWQ
-213 IQNNSVTVAQNE
+213 LQNNSVTVAQNE
-225 SEFIEVGREFDRP
+225 SEFIEIGREFDRP
-238 AIRVRGQLKVGAE
+238 IIRVGGQLKVGAE
-251 SESAYVAVVNP
+251 PESAYVAVVNP

-268 HFQQVLAAEG
+268 YFQQALAAEG

-286 ASVSRNFNQELATVE
+286 ASASRNLNQELATVE

-314 ESNNLYAEVLL
+314 VSNNLYAEVLL
-325 RLLGKVTGKMPVPQ
+325 RLLGKVTDKMPLPQ
-339 ALTGKMP
+339 T
-346 VPQALTGKMPVPQA
+346 
-360 LTGKMPV
+360 
-367 PQALTGKMFVPQALT
+367 
-382 GKMFVSQALTGI
+382 
-394 LPVSQALTGKMPVP
+394 
-408 QALTGKMPVPQ
+408 LTGKMPVPQ

-424 IGLKELKTALTQLG
+424 MGLKELKTVLTQLG

-443 YILADGSGLSRHN
+443 YRLADGSGLSRHN
-456 LISPEALVQTLRFM
+456 LITPEALVQTLRLM
-470 AHSPAASIYRQSLPI
+470 ANSPAASIYRQSLPI

-494 RLNITPNRVILQAK
+494 RFNTTPNRVIMQAK
-508 TGTLSGV
+508 TGTMSGV

-525 DYEPLVFSIIVNQSD
+525 NYEPLVFSIIVNQSD
-540 LSAAS
+540 LTTAK

>member
-1 MSIKGIA
+1 MKIKRIA
-8 LSLLVLVLGRPSAV
+8 VSLLVLIIGYTPQVVG
-22 AAQTPAVTGDI
+22 QTPAVAGDI
-33 CPGELGAQVDAI
+33 CPGELGSQVDAI

-60 QPLSSTATLYSRDA
+60 QPLSSTDTLYSRDA
-74 QKYFIPASNV
+74 TKYFIPASNA
-84 KLLTTAAALHKLGA
+84 KLLTTAAALQKLGA

-105 VYSGENGSLYVV
+105 VYSGENGSLYVA

-122 SITEAQLQSL
+122 SIAEPQLKSL
-132 AQQLKRRGVDRVNE
+132 AQQLKQRGISQVNQ

-170 GYGAPI
+170 GYGAPV

-181 NQNAIELFL
+181 NQNAIDLLL
-190 SPQNLGQPLK
+190 SPQDLGQPLK

-213 IQNNSVTVAQNE
+213 VQNNSVTVAQSE

-238 AIRVRGQLKVGAE
+238 IIRVSGQLKVGGE
-251 SESAYVAVVNP
+251 PESAYVAVVNP

-268 HFQQVLAAEG
+268 QFQQVLAAEG

-286 ASVSRNFNQELATVE
+286 ASASRNLNQELATVE
-301 SPPLAELVRETNR
+301 SPPLAQLVKETNR

-325 RLLGKVTGKMPVPQ
+325 RLLGKVTD
-339 ALTGKMP
+339 
-346 VPQALTGKMPVPQA
+346 
-360 LTGKMPV
+360 
-367 PQALTGKMFVPQALT
+367 
-382 GKMFVSQALTGI
+382 
-394 LPVSQALTGKMPVP
+394 
-408 QALTGKMPVPQ
+408 KMPVPQ

-424 IGLKELKTALTQLG
+424 IGLKQLKTALTQLG

-443 YILADGSGLSRHN
+443 YRLADGSGLSRHN

-470 AHSPAASIYRQSLPI
+470 ANSPAASIYRQSLPI

-494 RLNITPNRVILQAK
+494 RFNNTPNRVNLQAK
-508 TGTLSGV
+508 TGTMSGV

-525 DYEPLVFSIIVNQSD
+525 NYEPLVFSIIVNQSD
-540 LSAAS
+540 LSTAK

>member
-1 MSIKGIA
+1 LRIKGIA
-8 LSLLVLVLGRPSAV
+8 LSLLALVLGRPSAV
-22 AAQTPAVTGDI
+22 AAQTPAVAGDI

-84 KLLTTAAALHKLGA
+84 KLLTTAAALQKLGA

-105 VYSGENGSLYVV
+105 VYSGENGSLYVA

-122 SITEAQLQSL
+122 SITEAQLKSL
-132 AQQLKRRGVDRVNE
+132 AQQLKQGGISQVNE

-181 NQNAIELFL
+181 NQNAIELLL
-190 SPQNLGQPLK
+190 SPQALGQPLK

-238 AIRVRGQLKVGAE
+238 AIRVSGQLKVGAE
-251 SESAYVAVVNP
+251 PESAYVAVVNP

-325 RLLGKVTGKMPVPQ
+325 RLLGKVTDKMPLPQ
-339 ALTGKMP
+339 T
-346 VPQALTGKMPVPQA
+346 
-360 LTGKMPV
+360 
-367 PQALTGKMFVPQALT
+367 
-382 GKMFVSQALTGI
+382 
-394 LPVSQALTGKMPVP
+394 
-408 QALTGKMPVPQ
+408 LTGKMPVPQ

-424 IGLKELKTALTQLG
+424 MGLKELKTALTQLG

-470 AHSPAASIYRQSLPI
+470 ANSPAASIYRQSLPI

-494 RLNITPNRVILQAK
+494 RLNNTPNRVILQAK

-525 DYEPLVFSIIVNQSD
+525 DYEPLVFSIIVNQSG
-540 LSAAS
+540 LSATS

>member
-1 MSIKGIA
+1 MRIKGIA

-22 AAQTPAVTGDI
+22 AAQTPAVAGDI

-84 KLLTTAAALHKLGA
+84 KLLTTAAALQKLGA

-105 VYSGENGSLYVV
+105 VYSGENGSLYVA

-122 SITEAQLQSL
+122 SITEAQLKSL

-181 NQNAIELFL
+181 NQNAIELLL
-190 SPQNLGQPLK
+190 SPQALGQPLK

-238 AIRVRGQLKVGAE
+238 AIRVSGQLKVGAE

-301 SPPLAELVRETNR
+301 SPPLAQLVRETNR

-325 RLLGKVTGKMPVPQ
+325 RLLGKVTDKMPQ
-339 ALTGKMP
+339 
-346 VPQALTGKMPVPQA
+346 Q
-360 LTGKMPV
+360 
-367 PQALTGKMFVPQALT
+367 
-382 GKMFVSQALTGI
+382 
-394 LPVSQALTGKMPVP
+394 
-408 QALTGKMPVPQ
+408 Q
-419 EDTGE
+419 EDTDE

-470 AHSPAASIYRQSLPI
+470 ANSPAASIYRQSLPI

-494 RLNITPNRVILQAK
+494 RLNSTPNRVILQAK

-525 DYEPLVFSIIVNQSD
+525 DYEPLVFSIIVNQSG

>member
-1 MSIKGIA
+1 
-8 LSLLVLVLGRPSAV
+8 VLGRPSAV
-22 AAQTPAVTGDI
+22 AAQTPAVAGDI

-84 KLLTTAAALHKLGA
+84 KLLTTAAALQKLGA

-181 NQNAIELFL
+181 NQNAIELLL
-190 SPQNLGQPLK
+190 SPQDLGQPLK

-225 SEFIEVGREFDRP
+225 SEFIELGREFDRP
-238 AIRVRGQLKVGAE
+238 AIRVSGQLKVGAE

-325 RLLGKVTGKMPVPQ
+325 RLLGKVTDKMPQ
-339 ALTGKMP
+339 
-346 VPQALTGKMPVPQA
+346 Q
-360 LTGKMPV
+360 
-367 PQALTGKMFVPQALT
+367 
-382 GKMFVSQALTGI
+382 
-394 LPVSQALTGKMPVP
+394 
-408 QALTGKMPVPQ
+408 Q
-419 EDTGE
+419 EDKDE

-470 AHSPAASIYRQSLPI
+470 ANSSAASIYRQSLPI

-494 RLNITPNRVILQAK
+494 RLSSTPNRVILQAK

-525 DYEPLVFSIIVNQSD
+525 DYEPLVFSIIVNQSG

>member
-1 MSIKGIA
+1 MQGIA

-22 AAQTPAVTGDI
+22 AAQTSAVAGDI

-60 QPLSSTATLYSRDA
+60 QPLSSSTTLYSRDA
-74 QKYFIPASNV
+74 TKYFIPASNT
-84 KLLTTAAALHKLGA
+84 KLLTTAAALQKLGA

-105 VYSGENGSLYVV
+105 VYSGENGSLYVA

-122 SITEAQLQSL
+122 SIAEPQLKSL
-132 AQQLKRRGVDRVNE
+132 AQQLKQRGISQVNE

-181 NQNAIELFL
+181 NQNAIDLLL
-190 SPQNLGQPLK
+190 SPQALGQPLK
-200 VTFAEPKLANQWQ
+200 VTFAEPKQANQWQ
-213 IQNNSVTVAQNE
+213 LQNNSVTVAQNE
-225 SEFIEVGREFDRP
+225 PEFIEVGREFDRP
-238 AIRVRGQLKVGAE
+238 IIRVSGQLKVGGE
-251 SESAYVAVVNP
+251 PESAYVAVVNP

-268 HFQQVLAAEG
+268 QFQQVLAAEG

-286 ASVSRNFNQELATVE
+286 ASASRNLNQELATVE

-314 ESNNLYAEVLL
+314 ESNNLYAEVIL
-325 RLLGKVTGKMPVPQ
+325 RLLGKVTDKMPQ
-339 ALTGKMP
+339 
-346 VPQALTGKMPVPQA
+346 Q
-360 LTGKMPV
+360 
-367 PQALTGKMFVPQALT
+367 
-382 GKMFVSQALTGI
+382 
-394 LPVSQALTGKMPVP
+394 
-408 QALTGKMPVPQ
+408 Q

-424 IGLKELKTALTQLG
+424 MGLKELKTVLTQLG

-456 LISPEALVQTLRFM
+456 LISPEALVQTLRLM
-470 AHSPAASIYRQSLPI
+470 ANSPAASIYRQSLPI
-485 AGESGTLKN
+485 AGENGTLKN
-494 RLNITPNRVILQAK
+494 RFNNTPNRVIVQAK

-525 DYEPLVFSIIVNQSD
+525 NYEPLVFSIIVNQSD
-540 LSAAS
+540 LSAAK